1 MPTPQWVDYRAQLLR
16 VTAHIHDHLA
26 EPLDLAELAVVA
38 DLSPFHWHRIYHA
51 LMGETAAATVR
62 RLRLHQA
69 SGYLAQ
75 TALTVTEIARRCGY
89 PNAQSFTRAFR
100 QTFGQSPQTWR
111 TTRTDALPWRTAMA
125 TQADGWPVTVREVP
139 AIEVAGLP
147 HRGSYMRI
155 GRAFETAQ
163 IRFAAQGL
171 MRRDTRWLAQYRD
184 DPFAY
189 PEAQLHSLAGFSLP
203 PGADVEPPLQRCTLG
218 GTPCA
223 VLRYRGPYPN
233 MRDAYQWLYGTW
245 LIASG
250 HRVADQPVFEEYLN
264 NPRDTPPS
272 DLLTDIYL
280 PLAANGF
287 EPGGPRSPL
296 RSA

>member
-1 MPTPQWVDYRAQLLR
+1 MSSTPPTPWVDYRAQLLR

-26 EPLDLAELAVVA
+26 EPLDLAKLATVA

-51 LMGETAAATVR
+51 LMGETVAATVR
-62 RLRLHQA
+62 RLRLHEA

-75 TALTVTEIARRCGY
+75 TPLTVTEIARRCGY
-89 PNAQSFTRAFR
+89 PNPQSFTRAFR
-100 QTFGQSPQTWR
+100 QAFGQSPQRWR
-111 TTRTDALPWRTAMA
+111 ETRTDRLPWRSPDAD
-125 TQADGWPVTVREVP
+125 QPDGWPVTVRDVP
-139 AIEVAGLP
+139 LIEAAGLP

-155 GRAFETAQ
+155 GRAFESAQ

-171 MRRDTRWLAQYRD
+171 MRPDTRWLAQYLD
-184 DPFAY
+184 DPFAF
-189 PEAQLHSLAGFSLP
+189 PEAQLNSRAGFSLP
-203 PGADVEPPLQRCTLG
+203 PGAEVEPPLQRFSLG

-233 MRDAYQWLYGTW
+233 MRDAYRWLYGTW

-264 NPRDTPPS
+264 NPRDT
-272 DLLTDIYL
+272 DAANLLTDICL
-280 PLAANGF
+280 PLADEAH
-287 EPGGPRSPL
+287 
-296 RSA
+296 

>member
-1 MPTPQWVDYRAQLLR
+1 MTQAVQWTDYRAQLAR

-26 EPLDLAELAVVA
+26 EPLDLAALAVVA
-38 DLSPFHWHRIYHA
+38 DLSPYHWHRIYHA
-51 LMGETAAATVR
+51 LMGETVVDTVR

-69 SGYLAQ
+69 SGELAQ
-75 TALTVTEIARRCGY
+75 TTLSVTEIARRVGY

-100 QTFGQSPQTWR
+100 QAFGQSPQRWR
-111 TTRTDALPWRTAMA
+111 EMRLRDLPWRSA
-125 TQADGWPVTVREVP
+125 QALEPAGWPVTVRFVP
-139 AIEVAGLP
+139 VVEVAGLP
-147 HRGSYMRI
+147 HRGSYLRI

-163 IRFAAQGL
+163 IQFSAQGL
-171 MRRDTRWLAQYRD
+171 MRPDTRWLAQYLD
-184 DPFAY
+184 DPLAF
-189 PEAQLHSLAGFSLP
+189 PEAQLNARAGFSLP
-203 PGADVEPPLQRCTLG
+203 SVAQVAPPLHRFTLG

-264 NPRDTPPS
+264 NPRDAAPA
-272 DLLTDIYL
+272 DLLTDICL
-280 PLAANGF
+280 PLAG
-287 EPGGPRSPL
+287 
-296 RSA
+296 

>member
-1 MPTPQWVDYRAQLLR
+1 MSDTTSTQWVDYRAQLLR

-26 EPLDLAELAVVA
+26 EPLDLHQLALVA

-51 LMGETAAATVR
+51 LMGETVAGTVR

-75 TALTVTEIARRCGY
+75 TPLTVTEIARRCGY

-100 QTFGQSPQTWR
+100 LTFGQSPQRWR
-111 TTRTDALPWRTAMA
+111 ASRTDDLPWRTAA
-125 TQADGWPVTVREVP
+125 AAQPDSWPVTVREVP
-139 AIEVAGLP
+139 AVEVAGVP

-171 MRRDTRWLAQYRD
+171 MRPDTRWLAQYLD
-184 DPFAY
+184 DPLAF
-189 PEAQLHSLAGFSLP
+189 PESQLSSRAGFSLP
-203 PGADVEPPLQRCTLG
+203 AGAEVALPLQRFTLG

-233 MRDAYQWLYGTW
+233 MRDAYHWLYGTW
-245 LIASG
+245 LIGSG
-250 HRVADQPVFEEYLN
+250 HALADQPVFEEYLN
-264 NPRDTPPS
+264 SPRDTAPA

-280 PLAANGF
+280 PLVSLVTAA
-287 EPGGPRSPL
+287 R
-296 RSA
+296 

>member
-1 MPTPQWVDYRAQLLR
+1 MSSTPSPQWVDYRAQLLR

-26 EPLDLAELAVVA
+26 DPLDLNHLAVVA

-51 LMGETAAATVR
+51 LMGETVAATVR

-75 TALTVTEIARRCGY
+75 TVLTVTEIARRCGY

-100 QTFGQSPQTWR
+100 QTFGMSPQSWR
-111 TTRTDALPWRTAMA
+111 ASRSDRLPWRSPEAA
-125 TQADGWPVTVREVP
+125 NPEGWPVTVRHVP
-139 AIEVAGLP
+139 AIEVAGFT

-155 GRAFETAQ
+155 GKAFETAR
-163 IRFAAQGL
+163 IYLAAQGL
-171 MRRDTRWLAQYRD
+171 MQPDTRWLAQYLD

-189 PEAQLHSLAGFSLP
+189 PEAQLHSRAGLSVP
-203 PGADVEPPLQRCTLG
+203 AGTDVAPPLQRFTVG
-218 GTPCA
+218 GGPCA

-233 MRDAYQWLYGTW
+233 MREAYQWLYGAW

-264 NPRDTPPS
+264 SPRDTAPA
-272 DLLTDIYL
+272 DLLTDICL
-280 PLAANGF
+280 PLAAEGH
-287 EPGGPRSPL
+287 
-296 RSA
+296 

>member
-1 MPTPQWVDYRAQLLR
+1 MTAPPQWTDYRAQLAR
-16 VTAHIHDHLA
+16 VTAHIHDRLA

-51 LMGETAAATVR
+51 LMGETVMATVR

-75 TALTVTEIARRCGY
+75 TSLTVAEIARRCGY

-100 QTFGQSPQTWR
+100 QSFGQSPQAWR
-111 TTRTDALPWRTAMA
+111 DTRTDALPWRKLPAQTP
-125 TQADGWPVTVREVP
+125 DGWPVEIRHEP
-139 AIEVAGLP
+139 AIELAGIG

-155 GRAFETAQ
+155 GKAFETAR
-163 IRFAAQGL
+163 IHVAAQGL
-171 MRRDTRWLAQYRD
+171 MRAGTRWLAQYRD

-189 PEAQLHSLAGFSLP
+189 PEAQLNSRAGLSMAA
-203 PGADVEPPLQRCTLG
+203 GTAIAPPLQRFTLG
-218 GTPCA
+218 GTRCA

-264 NPRDTPPS
+264 HPRNTAPA
-272 DLLTDIYL
+272 DLLTDIFL
-280 PLAANGF
+280 PLADAG
-287 EPGGPRSPL
+287 PGAP
-296 RSA
+296 

>member
-1 MPTPQWVDYRAQLLR
+1 MSRMPSPQWVDYRAQLLH

-26 EPLDLAELAVVA
+26 EPLDLNQLAVVA

-51 LMGETAAATVR
+51 LMGETVMATVR
-62 RLRLHQA
+62 RLRLHRA

-75 TALTVTEIARRCGY
+75 TPLTVTEIARRCGY

-100 QTFGQSPQTWR
+100 QAFGQSPKAWR
-111 TTRTDALPWRTAMA
+111 ETRTDALPWRSAPRM
-125 TQADGWPVTVREVP
+125 QPDEWPVTVREVP
-139 AIEVAGLP
+139 AIEMAGMP

-155 GRAFETAQ
+155 GRAFEAAQ
-163 IRFAAQGL
+163 ILFAAQGL
-171 MRRDTRWLAQYRD
+171 MRPDTRWLAQYRD

-189 PEAQLHSLAGFSLP
+189 PEAQLNSCAGFSLP
-203 PGADVEPPLQRCTLG
+203 PGGEVVPPLHRLTLG
-218 GTPCA
+218 GTRCA

-245 LIASG
+245 LVAAG

-264 NPRDTPPS
+264 NPRDTAPA
-272 DLLTDIYL
+272 DLLTDIFL
-280 PLAANGF
+280 PLAGITL
-287 EPGGPRSPL
+287 PRGKAP
-296 RSA
+296 AAV

>member
-1 MPTPQWVDYRAQLLR
+1 MSSTPPTPWVDYRAQLLR

-26 EPLDLAELAVVA
+26 EPLDLAKLATVA

-51 LMGETAAATVR
+51 LMGETVAATVR
-62 RLRLHQA
+62 RLRLHEA

-75 TALTVTEIARRCGY
+75 TPLTVTEIARRCGY
-89 PNAQSFTRAFR
+89 PNPQSFTRAFR
-100 QTFGQSPQTWR
+100 QAFGQSPQRWR
-111 TTRTDALPWRTAMA
+111 ETRTDRLPWRSPDAD
-125 TQADGWPVTVREVP
+125 QPDGWPVTVRDVP
-139 AIEVAGLP
+139 LIEAAGLP
-147 HRGSYMRI
+147 HRGGYMRI
-155 GRAFETAQ
+155 GRAFESAQ

-171 MRRDTRWLAQYRD
+171 MRPDTRWLAQYLD
-184 DPFAY
+184 DPFAF
-189 PEAQLHSLAGFSLP
+189 PEAQLNSRAGFSLP
-203 PGADVEPPLQRCTLG
+203 PGAEVEPPLQRFSLG

-233 MRDAYQWLYGTW
+233 MRDAYRWLYGTW

-264 NPRDTPPS
+264 NPRDTAPS

-280 PLAANGF
+280 PLAAH
-287 EPGGPRSPL
+287 
-296 RSA
+296 AQ

>member
-1 MPTPQWVDYRAQLLR
+1 MTAPPQWTDYRAQLAR
-16 VTAHIHDHLA
+16 VTAHIHDRLA
-26 EPLDLAELAVVA
+26 EPLDLNQLALVA

-51 LMGETAAATVR
+51 LLGETVAATVR
-62 RLRLHQA
+62 RVRLHRA

-75 TALTVTEIARRCGY
+75 TPLTVTDIARRCGY

-100 QTFGQSPQTWR
+100 HFFGQSPQAWR
-111 TTRTDALPWRTAMA
+111 ETRTDALPW
-125 TQADGWPVTVREVP
+125 QAAAAQSPGCWPVDIRQVP
-139 AIEVAGLP
+139 AVELAGVD

-155 GRAFETAQ
+155 GKAFETAQ
-163 IRFAAQGL
+163 IHIAAQGL
-171 MRRDTRWLAQYRD
+171 MRADTRWLAQYLD

-189 PEAQLHSLAGFSLP
+189 PEAQLNSRAGLSIP
-203 PGADVEPPLQRCTLG
+203 AGTAIATPLQRFTVG

-250 HRVADQPVFEEYLN
+250 HALADQPVFEEYLN
-264 NPRDTPPS
+264 SPRDTAPAE
-272 DLLTDIYL
+272 LLTDIFL
-280 PLAANGF
+280 PLDPPATAA
-287 EPGGPRSPL
+287 R
-296 RSA
+296 

>member
-1 MPTPQWVDYRAQLLR
+1 MSNTPSPQWVDYRAQLLR

-26 EPLDLAELAVVA
+26 EPLDLNQLAVVA

-51 LMGETAAATVR
+51 LMGETVAATVR

-75 TALTVTEIARRCGY
+75 TSLTVTDIARRCGY

-100 QTFGQSPQTWR
+100 QTFGQNPRAWR
-111 TTRTDALPWRTAMA
+111 ATRTDALPWRTAA
-125 TQADGWPVTVREVP
+125 AAQTEGWPVPVREVP
-139 AIEVAGLP
+139 VVEVAGLP

-171 MRRDTRWLAQYRD
+171 MRPDTRWLAQYLD
-184 DPFAY
+184 DPFAF
-189 PEAQLHSLAGFSLP
+189 PESQLSSRAGFSLP
-203 PGADVEPPLQRCTLG
+203 PGAEVAPPLQRFTLG

-245 LIASG
+245 LIGSG
-250 HRVADQPVFEEYLN
+250 HALADQPVFEEYLN
-264 NPRDTPPS
+264 SPRDTAPA

-280 PLAANGF
+280 PRA
-287 EPGGPRSPL
+287 SPVT
-296 RSA
+296 SAR

>member
-1 MPTPQWVDYRAQLLR
+1 MSSAPSPQWVDYRAQLLR

-26 EPLDLAELAVVA
+26 EPLDLAGLAVVA

-51 LMGETAAATVR
+51 LMGEPVMSTVR

-75 TALTVTEIARRCGY
+75 TTLTVTEVARRCGY

-100 QTFGQSPQTWR
+100 QAFGQSPQGWR
-111 TTRTDALPWRTAMA
+111 ETRTEHLPWQAAEA
-125 TQADGWPVTVREVP
+125 TRPDGWPVTLRYVP
-139 AIEVAGLP
+139 ALDIAGLP

-155 GRAFETAQ
+155 GKAFETAQ
-163 IRFAAQGL
+163 IHFAAQGL
-171 MRRDTRWLAQYRD
+171 MRSDTRWLAQYLD
-184 DPFAY
+184 DPFAF
-189 PEAQLHSLAGFSLP
+189 PEAQLHSRAGFSLP
-203 PGADVEPPLQRCTLG
+203 PGATVAAPLQRFTLG

-233 MRDAYQWLYGTW
+233 MRDAYRWLYGTW

-250 HRVADQPVFEEYLN
+250 HRLADQPVFEEYLN
-264 NPRDTPPS
+264 NPRDT
-272 DLLTDIYL
+272 DAANLLTDICL
-280 PLAANGF
+280 PLAG
-287 EPGGPRSPL
+287 ETH
-296 RSA
+296 

>member
-1 MPTPQWVDYRAQLLR
+1 MTAPPQWTDYRAQLAQ
-16 VTAHIHDHLA
+16 VTAHIHDRLA
-26 EPLDLAELAVVA
+26 EPLDLNQLALVA

-51 LMGETAAATVR
+51 LLGETVAATVR
-62 RLRLHQA
+62 RVRLHRA

-100 QTFGQSPQTWR
+100 QFFGQSPQAWR
-111 TTRTDALPWRTAMA
+111 ETRTDALPWQATAA
-125 TQADGWPVTVREVP
+125 QSPGVWPVEIRHVP
-139 AIEVAGLP
+139 AIELAGIG

-155 GRAFETAQ
+155 GKAFETAQ
-163 IRFAAQGL
+163 IHVAAQGL
-171 MRRDTRWLAQYRD
+171 MRAETRWLAQYLD

-189 PEAQLHSLAGFSLP
+189 PEAQLNSRAGLSMAA
-203 PGADVEPPLQRCTLG
+203 GTAIAPPLQRFTVG
-218 GTPCA
+218 GLPCA

-250 HRVADQPVFEEYLN
+250 HALADQPVFEEYLN
-264 NPRDTPPS
+264 SPRDTAPA
-272 DLLTDIYL
+272 DLLTDVFL
-280 PLAANGF
+280 PLAGMGAETN
-287 EPGGPRSPL
+287 
-296 RSA
+296 

>member
-1 MPTPQWVDYRAQLLR
+1 MSSAASTHWVDYRAQLLR

-51 LMGETAAATVR
+51 LMGETVVATVR

-69 SGYLAQ
+69 SGDLAQ
-75 TALTVTEIARRCGY
+75 TSLTVTEIARRCGY
-89 PNAQSFTRAFR
+89 PNPQSFTRAFR
-100 QTFGQSPQTWR
+100 QAFGDSPQRWR
-111 TTRTDALPWRTAMA
+111 ETRTDRLPWRTPEANA
-125 TQADGWPVTVREVP
+125 PDGWPVTVRDVP
-139 AIEVAGLP
+139 LIEAAGQP

-155 GRAFETAQ
+155 GRAFESAQ

-171 MRRDTRWLAQYRD
+171 MRPDTRWLAQYLD
-184 DPFAY
+184 DPFAF
-189 PEAQLHSLAGFSLP
+189 PEAQLHSRAGFSLP
-203 PGADVEPPLQRCTLG
+203 PGAEVAPPLQRFALG
-218 GTPCA
+218 GTRCA

-264 NPRDTPPS
+264 NPRDTAPA
-272 DLLTDIYL
+272 DLLTDIFL
-280 PLAANGF
+280 PLAGAGAGA
-287 EPGGPRSPL
+287 P
-296 RSA
+296 

>member
-1 MPTPQWVDYRAQLLR
+1 MSSAPSTHWVDYRAQLLR

-26 EPLDLAELAVVA
+26 EPLDLAQLAVIA

-51 LMGETAAATVR
+51 LMGETVAATVR

-69 SGYLAQ
+69 SGFLAQ
-75 TALTVTEIARRCGY
+75 TPLTVAEIARRCGY

-100 QTFGQSPQTWR
+100 QAFGQSPQGWR
-111 TTRTDALPWRTAMA
+111 EARTGHLPWQAAEATRT
-125 TQADGWPVTVREVP
+125 DGWPVTVRYVP
-139 AIEVAGLP
+139 ALDIAGLP

-155 GRAFETAQ
+155 GKAFETAQ
-163 IRFAAQGL
+163 IHFAAQGR
-171 MRRDTRWLAQYRD
+171 MRSDTRWMAQYLD

-189 PEAQLHSLAGFSLP
+189 PESQLNSRAGFSLQ
-203 PGADVEPPLQRCTLG
+203 PGTTVAAPLQHFTLG

-233 MRDAYQWLYGTW
+233 MRDAYRWLYGTW

-250 HRVADQPVFEEYLN
+250 HRLADQPVFEEYLN
-264 NPRDTPPS
+264 NPRDTAAA
-272 DLLTDIYL
+272 DLLTDIFL
-280 PLAANGF
+280 PLAGDAH
-287 EPGGPRSPL
+287 
-296 RSA
+296 

>member
-1 MPTPQWVDYRAQLLR
+1 MSTSPSPQWVDYRAQLLR

-26 EPLDLAELAVVA
+26 ESLDLNQLAVVA

-51 LMGETAAATVR
+51 LMGETVAATVR

-75 TALTVTEIARRCGY
+75 TSLTVTDIARRCGY

-100 QTFGQSPQTWR
+100 QTFGQNPQAWR
-111 TTRTDALPWRTAMA
+111 ATRTDALPWRTAA
-125 TQADGWPVTVREVP
+125 TAQTEAWPVTVREVSL
-139 AIEVAGLP
+139 IEVAGLP

-171 MRRDTRWLAQYRD
+171 MRPDTRWLAQYLD
-184 DPFAY
+184 DPFAF
-189 PEAQLHSLAGFSLP
+189 PESQLNSRAGFSLP
-203 PGADVEPPLQRCTLG
+203 PGAEVEPPLQRFFLG
-218 GTPCA
+218 GTTCA

-233 MRDAYQWLYGTW
+233 MRDAYQWLFGSW

-250 HRVADQPVFEEYLN
+250 HALADQPVFEEYLN
-264 NPRDTPPS
+264 NPRDTAPA

-280 PLAANGF
+280 PLASSGLAA
-287 EPGGPRSPL
+287 R
-296 RSA
+296 